1 MTTITKSFNE
11 VHAEALVAARKAGL
25 EYFNTVLNGVD
36 QYACGFAWVR
46 LPEVKLNTK
55 LGKQIAACGFSKSY
69 NKGVELWNPSGL
81 HCQNIDAK
89 EAGANAYATVMQQN
103 GYVAYSE
110 SRLD

>member
-1 MTTITKSFNE
+1 MTTTTKTFAE
-11 VHAEALVAARKAGL
+11 VHADALVAARKAGL
-25 EYFNTVLNGVD
+25 EYYNNVLGGVD
-36 QYACGFAWVR
+36 RYACGFAWVR

-55 LGKQIAACGFSKSY
+55 VGKQIAACGFKKSY

-89 EAGANAYATVMQQN
+89 EAGANAYAKVLREN
-103 GYVAYSE
+103 GYLCYSE